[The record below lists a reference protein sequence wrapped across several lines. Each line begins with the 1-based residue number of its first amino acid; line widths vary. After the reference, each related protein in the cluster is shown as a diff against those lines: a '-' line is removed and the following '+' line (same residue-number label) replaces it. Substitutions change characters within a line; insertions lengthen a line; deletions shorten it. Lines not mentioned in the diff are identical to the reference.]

1 MKWKSPWSLG
11 FPGWHIECS
20 AMSKKYLGNHFD
32 IHGGG
37 LDLIFPH
44 HEAEICQSFAA
55 DNCPPANY
63 WIHNNLITIDGQKMG
78 KSLNNFI
85 NLEEFFNGN
94 HEKLDRAYHPMTIR
108 FFILQ
113 AHYRGTLDF
122 SNSALAAAE
131 KGFLKLVSAI
141 QTLKNITHNK
151 VSSFDIKKIEEK
163 YYSSLNDDFN
173 TPILIAHLF
182 DSVKIINALNANKE
196 TLNKKDLTKFTS
208 TFEFFIVDILGLK
221 PITQKKIN
229 DNNIE
234 GIMKILL
241 ELRNKAKQNKD
252 FITADMIRDELDK
265 ISIQIKDGRE
275 GTIWNMKKDD

>member
-1 MKWKSPWSLG
+1 
-11 FPGWHIECS
+11 
-20 AMSKKYLGNHFD
+20 
-32 IHGGG
+32 
-37 LDLIFPH
+37 
-44 HEAEICQSFAA
+44 
-55 DNCPPANY
+55 
-63 WIHNNLITIDGQKMG
+63 MG

-85 NLEEFFNGN
+85 NLEEFFSGN

-182 DSVKIINALNANKE
+182 DSVKIINSLKASKE
-196 TLNKKDLTKFTS
+196 TLNKTDLQNSPQHLIF
-208 TFEFFIVDILGLK
+208 
-221 PITQKKIN
+221 
-229 DNNIE
+229 
-234 GIMKILL
+234 LL
-241 ELRNKAKQNKD
+241 I
-252 FITADMIRDELDK
+252 F
-265 ISIQIKDGRE
+265 
-275 GTIWNMKKDD
+275 